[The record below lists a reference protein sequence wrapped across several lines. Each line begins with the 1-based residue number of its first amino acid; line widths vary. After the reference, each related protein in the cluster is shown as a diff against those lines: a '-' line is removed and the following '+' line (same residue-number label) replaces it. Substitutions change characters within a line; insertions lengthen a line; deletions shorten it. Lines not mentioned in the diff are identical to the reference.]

1 MSGVRC
7 LACSILLVLR
17 AASSLC
23 PQRLSQSSQF
33 SVDAWH
39 LSAAVMAC
47 SHRGRCSRI
56 KRVAAGQS
64 VPCRAPDRT
73 SHLAQSGRAALTR
86 RGQARGEGRGG
97 GSRDSFSFG
106 SRVWFSV
113 GGYGLAIPGLLADA
127 GRPRHAL
134 RLPSAPGEGGGADT
148 RWMKA
153 PADTAASRSPS
164 ATAENVP

>member
-1 MSGVRC
+1 MRYCRTIHANAPLVTLGVREGGSGEVSGVRCQVSCVQHPPC

-97 GSRDSFSFG
+97 GSRDSFSMG
-106 SRVWFSV
+106 SRVCFSV
-113 GGYGLAIPGLLADA
+113 GGYGLALA
-127 GRPRHAL
+127 G
-134 RLPSAPGEGGGADT
+134 
-148 RWMKA
+148 M
-153 PADTAASRSPS
+153 
-164 ATAENVP
+164 V